1 MVATTVMAALE
12 EDSVY
17 TITPSFA
24 GTPYKRST
32 APWRTASLP
41 TLEVPT
47 EDTRK
52 DPRRPSTTK
61 DMTSLITDP
70 RTPLATEDTKKDQR
84 GTPATEDTK
93 KGQRNI
99 LTPEA
104 VKMNR
109 SPQQEDLDQE
119 LYHSMKNTQPNPPPR
134 RHHKFPR
141 LQPQSPMKIQHRST
155 TSFYK

>member
-1 MVATTVMAALE
+1 MLEQLGLIHTTYHQNLNLKNYADAGAQMVATTVMAALE

-61 DMTSLITDP
+61 DMTCLITDP
-70 RTPLATEDTKKDQR
+70 RTPLATEDTMLLL
-84 GTPATEDTK
+84 GA
-93 KGQRNI
+93 N
-99 LTPEA
+99 
-104 VKMNR
+104 NF
-109 SPQQEDLDQE
+109 
-119 LYHSMKNTQPNPPPR
+119 H
-134 RHHKFPR
+134 
-141 LQPQSPMKIQHRST
+141 
-155 TSFYK
+155 